1 MNASYIYPGAYSLNA
16 YATIRNCNQA
26 IEFYKKAF
34 GAIEKERLLTPDG
47 LIAHASL
54 EIEGS
59 LFMMSDEN
67 SMMGNK
73 SPESLGGSP
82 VTFSLYVRDVDKA
95 FKKALEAGGKVVMPV
110 DDMFYGDRTGTLD
123 DPFGY
128 RWMIATHKRD
138 VSQEDMQ
145 RLSNQMFEQQR
156 TAQHN

>member
-1 MNASYIYPGAYSLNA
+1 MSTSYIYPGAYTLNA
-16 YATIRNCNQA
+16 YVTIRNCKQA
-26 IEFYKKAF
+26 IDFYKKAF
-34 GAIEKERLLTPDG
+34 GAIEKEKLLTPDG

-82 VTFSLYVRDVDKA
+82 VTFSLYVRDVDKF
-95 FKKALEAGGKVVMPV
+95 FKKALDAGGKVVMPV

-138 VSQEDMQ
+138 VSTEEMQ